1 MNKSL
6 NSIALLGTSADP
18 PTCGHEALLK
28 GLLTIFPKVITWAS
42 DNPIKRHAA
51 SLSIRHKLLK
61 ALVDDINNPQ
71 LELIQDLSSPRT
83 ISTLKKASSRWPNAN
98 LVFVIGSDLTGE
110 LPHWVQVKDFLK
122 KARIGIAL
130 REGWP
135 LEKNHIKN
143 IELLGGAIDFLP
155 LEIPASSSS
164 NFRELYKTSDIP
176 KAILPLLINLNLYGL
191 TASQK

>member
-1 MNKSL
+1 MNHSL

-18 PTCGHEALLK
+18 PTCGHESLLR
-28 GLLTIFPKVITWAS
+28 GLSTLFPRVITWAS
-42 DNPIKRHAA
+42 DNPIKQHAA

-83 ISTLKKASSRWPNAN
+83 ITTLEKASSRWPNTN
-98 LVFVIGSDLTGE
+98 LIFVIGSDLTGE
-110 LPHWVQVKDFLK
+110 LPNWFKVKDLLK

-135 LEKNHIKN
+135 LKRDHIKN
-143 IELLGGAIDFLP
+143 IEILGGSIEFLP

-164 NFRELYKTSDIP
+164 KFRELYKTSEIP
-176 KAILPLLINLNLYGL
+176 KAILPLLQNLNLYGL
-191 TASQK
+191 AASHK